1 MNSISVHTHTYI
13 YSHIAKACAASGDA
27 VRVREL
33 HDDPSSR
40 SCVFEWSSNDIFH
53 KQSSGSLIME
63 ATTLEATAP
72 ATTNTP
78 YTENRLKYLASQKT
92 EGNDPYPHKLSVPIT
107 ILQ

>member
-1 MNSISVHTHTYI
+1 MLSVHTHTYI

-72 ATTNTP
+72 ATTNTVSNSEP
-78 YTENRLKYLASQKT
+78 SLSTHRAS
-92 EGNDPYPHKLSVPIT
+92 VVT
-107 ILQ
+107 IADI